1 MLELEKVSMKNKLR
15 TWIDKEVA
23 RFDQECEGENP
34 EAAEPDPVPDELRE
48 ALAATSGKKP
58 QG

>member
-1 MLELEKVSMKNKLR
+1 MLELEKVRMKNKLR

-23 RFDQECEGENP
+23 RLDQEREGENP

-48 ALAATSGKKP
+48 ALAETSGKKP

>member
-1 MLELEKVSMKNKLR
+1 MKNKLR

-23 RFDQECEGENP
+23 RLDQECEGENL